1 MAETLREVMRQ
12 SPVTVP
18 PDMNLVEASRTM
30 KEFDIGDLI
39 VMENG
44 TVVGI
49 VTDRD
54 ITIRATAEGKDP
66 KSTTLAEIYSKN
78 LVTIEPDA
86 TVDDA
91 VELMR
96 SKALRRLPV
105 VEGNKPVG
113 VVSLG
118 DLAIDRDPSSALAD
132 ISAAPPN
139 Q

>member
-44 TVVGI
+44 TVAGI

-86 TVDDA
+86 TLDEA

>member
-44 TVVGI
+44 TVAGI

-86 TVDDA
+86 TLDEA

-96 SKALRRLPV
+96 SKALRLTTRSLTT
-105 VEGNKPVG
+105 GNAAARHGSTVITSP
-113 VVSLG
+113 SLN
-118 DLAIDRDPSSALAD
+118 LRMCS
-132 ISAAPPN
+132 
-139 Q
+139 